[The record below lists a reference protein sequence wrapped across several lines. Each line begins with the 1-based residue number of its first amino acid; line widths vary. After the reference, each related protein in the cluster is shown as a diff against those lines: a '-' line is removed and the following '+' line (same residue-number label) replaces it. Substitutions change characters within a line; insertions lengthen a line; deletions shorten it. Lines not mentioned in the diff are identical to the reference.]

1 METKKCIKCGKI
13 KPIYE
18 FYKHSKMSDGH
29 LNKCKDCIRDEAHKR
44 YLIKSKDEEWLEK
57 ERRRGRD
64 KFKRLGYKG
73 KFKQTRQICPE
84 LSNLSRRLKNMGFLV
99 KGKDLHHWN
108 YNKPYSVFILSKK
121 AHKNI
126 HRFITVNYEDKF
138 CYMPDGSRI
147 ETEEEAKHQFSTILK
162 NKGIKEKLIL
172 IDISKLLF

>member
-1 METKKCIKCGKI
+1 
-13 KPIYE
+13 
-18 FYKHSKMSDGH
+18 
-29 LNKCKDCIRDEAHKR
+29 
-44 YLIKSKDEEWLEK
+44 
-57 ERRRGRD
+57 
-64 KFKRLGYKG
+64 
-73 KFKQTRQICPE
+73 
-84 LSNLSRRLKNMGFLV
+84 MGFLV